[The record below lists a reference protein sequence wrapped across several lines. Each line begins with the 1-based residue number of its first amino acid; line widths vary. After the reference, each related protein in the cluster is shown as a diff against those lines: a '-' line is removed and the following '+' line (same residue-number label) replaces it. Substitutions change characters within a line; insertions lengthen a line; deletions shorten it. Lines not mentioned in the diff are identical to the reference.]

1 LQELDQHLSCGEFRR
16 IHRNAL
22 VNLHHIRK
30 MSATTSQRWIVTL
43 SNDIE
48 LVASKRLAHRVRRLL
63 RSRAMD

>member
-1 LQELDQHLSCGEFRR
+1 M
-16 IHRNAL
+16 